1 MYIILYINLDET
13 RYGAPMATKTHR
25 GTDRHGRDVW
35 LFRAY
40 GARSETFHGDADAA
54 DKALGTYA
62 RRVDAREVAKPGS
75 EKLAELFEEWYET
88 KSWKSVG
95 AKKQARWS
103 LDCYL
108 IPHLGPLRAN
118 RFNEDHITKLYT
130 GLQTSGS
137 KSLAKRK
144 QALAPRTLV
153 RLHADL
159 HLFCVWAVKKRHLAY
174 NPADTK
180 RIDIPAISKTT
191 VRAPEPE
198 DVVAVL
204 EEAGVRVT
212 RGRRMAHN
220 PEFAAYLRLLAT
232 TGRRRE
238 DGLAIQVRDVILREQ
253 AVVFDKRAVDGMKG
267 EGVIIEQFDK
277 NNRAARLAVDDVT
290 FAGLLAQIERMKERA
305 AAVKTTLPRTA
316 FLFSD
321 DIDGALPWSP
331 NATSVKMR
339 AVTDRLGLKGLTLH
353 TLRHGVITTL
363 LEEGMDVGDVAQ
375 QVGDDP
381 ETIWRVYY
389 HFRRVRDRRAA
400 AIMARAIDGGER
412 ELVLLE
418 GGG

>member
-1 MYIILYINLDET
+1 MQ
-13 RYGAPMATKTHR
+13 YGACMAHKVLR
-25 GTDRHGRDVW
+25 GKDRHGRDIW
-35 LFRAY
+35 LFRSY
-40 GARSETFHGDADAA
+40 GAKAENFHGDEDAA
-54 DKALGTYA
+54 VKALAAYA
-62 RRVDAREVAKPGS
+62 KRVEAKEVAKPGTDTM
-75 EKLAELFEEWYET
+75 APLFELWYET

-95 AKKQARWS
+95 AKKQARGS
-103 LDCYL
+103 LDRYL
-108 IPHLGPLRAN
+108 IPHLGPVRRN
-118 RFNEDHITKLYT
+118 KFNEDHVTKLYT
-130 GLQTSGS
+130 GLQTSGP

-159 HLFCVWAVKKRHLAY
+159 HLFCVWAVKKKHLTY

-180 RIDIPAISKTT
+180 LRVDIPAIAKTT

-212 RGRRMAHN
+212 RGRVMAPN

-238 DGLAIQVRDVILREQ
+238 DGLGIQVRDVILREQ
-253 AVVFDKRAVDGMKG
+253 AIVFDKRAVDGLKG
-267 EGVIIEQFDK
+267 DGVVIEEFDK
-277 NNRAARLAVDDVT
+277 NNLAARLAVDDVT
-290 FAGLLAQIERMKERA
+290 FAGLLAQIERMKDRA
-305 AAVKTTLPRTA
+305 TAAGITLPRTA

-321 DIDGALPWSP
+321 DINGELPWSP

-363 LEEGMDVGDVAQ
+363 LEAGMDVGDVAN

-400 AIMARAIDGGER
+400 AIMAHSIDGGDPVGLT
-412 ELVLLE
+412 LVQ
-418 GGG
+418 GG